1 MDKGSNVLDTP
12 GEKFVVL
19 TEGVQ
24 DNAVKKLTSGS
35 LLARNSVWN
44 LVGQFA
50 PMAVGLFT
58 IPRLVHA
65 LGTDRFGVLM
75 IAWMVV
81 GYFSFF
87 DLGLGRAMTN
97 LVAQK
102 LASDSQDELPA
113 IIWTANLVMG
123 ALGIVGASLLALLS
137 PLFVE
142 HLLKIPPPLRTE
154 TLQAFYLLSLSVFFV
169 ISTAGFRG
177 ILEAR
182 QRFGIINIVRIPMG
196 VATFL
201 APLLVLHWSKH
212 LPAVVGILVVM
223 RMTFWFTYVWIAL
236 RDMPSIMHRFVIEPR
251 LIPMLLSF
259 GAWMTVSNIIS
270 PMMEYLDRFLVGM
283 LLSLTAV
290 AYYATPYDVVT
301 KLVILPAGI
310 MSVLFPA
317 FSTALVADHAH
328 AAKLFRRTVKC
339 IIIVLLPLT
348 VLMVLFARNGLQ
360 LWLGPMFASHSTR
373 PLQWLAIGVLGN
385 GLAVVPF
392 ALIQGAGR
400 PDITAKLHMLE
411 FPFYVATVWVL
422 TNHFGIVGTAIA
434 WAARV
439 IVDAILL
446 YWVAGRFLDRFA
458 RFRSLCIAVLG
469 TMAVFALA
477 MINMSLPTKIF
488 VSAMMLAVFS
498 AITWFVLL
506 SPSERLILQNFRN
519 RLLTTRPGP
528 APTGA

>member
-1 MDKGSNVLDTP
+1 VNKGGNVLDTP
-12 GEKFVVL
+12 SEKFVVL
-19 TEGVQ
+19 TEAVQ
-24 DNAVKKLTSGS
+24 DNTVKKLTSGS
-35 LLARNSVWN
+35 LLARNSVWS
-44 LVGQFA
+44 LVGQIA
-50 PMAVGLFT
+50 PMAVGFFA
-58 IPRLVHA
+58 IPRLIHA
-65 LGTDRFGVLM
+65 LGTDRFGVLT

-113 IIWTANLVMG
+113 IIWTANLMMG
-123 ALGIVGASLLALLS
+123 ALGVVGASMLALLS

-142 HLLKIPPPLRTE
+142 HLLKIPPALRTE

-182 QRFGIINIVRIPMG
+182 QRFGVINLVRIPMG
-196 VATFL
+196 IATFI

-223 RMTFWFTYVWIAL
+223 RMVFWLTYVWIAL
-236 RDMPSIMHRFVIEPR
+236 RDMPSIMRKFVIEPR
-251 LIPMLLSF
+251 LLPMLFSF
-259 GAWMTVSNIIS
+259 GAWMTVSNIVS

-290 AYYATPYDVVT
+290 AYYATPHDVVT
-301 KLVILPAGI
+301 KLIILPGAI

-317 FSTALVADHAH
+317 FSTALVADHKH
-328 AAKLFRRTVKC
+328 AANLFRRTVKY
-339 IIIVLLPLT
+339 IVIVLLPLT
-348 VLMVLFARNGLQ
+348 VLIVFFARNGLQ
-360 LWLGPMFASHSTR
+360 LWLGSVFADHSTR
-373 PLQWLAIGVLGN
+373 PLQWLAIGVFAN
-385 GLAVVPF
+385 GLAAVPF

-400 PDITAKLHMLE
+400 PDITGKLHLLE
-411 FPFYVATVWVL
+411 LPFYVATVWIL
-422 TNHFGIVGTAIA
+422 TVHFGIVGTAIA
-434 WAARV
+434 WAIRV
-439 IVDAILL
+439 IVDSILL
-446 YWVAGRFLDRFA
+446 FWIAGRFLDRFA
-458 RFRSLCIAVLG
+458 RFRSLCVAVLG

-477 MINMSLPTKIF
+477 MINMGLPAKIL
-488 VSAMMLAVFS
+488 VSTVMLAVFS

-506 SPSERLILQNFRN
+506 SQSERLMFQNLRN
-519 RLLTTRPGP
+519 LLLTTRPGP
-528 APTGA
+528 APTGV